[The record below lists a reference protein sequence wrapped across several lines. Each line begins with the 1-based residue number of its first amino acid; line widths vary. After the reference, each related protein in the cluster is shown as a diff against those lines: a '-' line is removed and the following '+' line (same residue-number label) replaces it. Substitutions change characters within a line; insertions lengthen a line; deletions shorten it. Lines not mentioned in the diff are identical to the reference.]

1 MHVII
6 LLLWL
11 HYQLVLLVK
20 VHLCIVLRYVAGLV
34 LLLLYFL
41 VIVYIYVP
49 SCCFG
54 GALNRC
60 GTVELINTVC
70 CSMSIC
76 FYKFDVSY
84 IPIVLYLHVLHH
96 H

>member
-1 MHVII
+1 M
-6 LLLWL
+6 
-11 HYQLVLLVK
+11 LVK
-20 VHLCIVLRYVAGLV
+20 VHLCIVLRYVASLV

-54 GALNRC
+54 GALSSCDAKTR
-60 GTVELINTVC
+60 VVHVLSELINTVC

-76 FYKFDVSY
+76 LYKFDVSY
-84 IPIVLYLHVLHH
+84 IIPIVLYLHVLHH

>member
-1 MHVII
+1 M
-6 LLLWL
+6 
-11 HYQLVLLVK
+11 YCFK
-20 VHLCIVLRYVAGLV
+20 VCCQSGTVATIFFS
-34 LLLLYFL
+34 YCF
-41 VIVYIYVP
+41 IYVS